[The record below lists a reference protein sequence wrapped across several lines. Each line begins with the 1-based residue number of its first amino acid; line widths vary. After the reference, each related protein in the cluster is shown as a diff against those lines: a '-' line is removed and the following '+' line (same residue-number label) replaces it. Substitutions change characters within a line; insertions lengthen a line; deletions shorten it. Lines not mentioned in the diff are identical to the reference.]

1 MYNCVSISSFQV
13 EESFLVILI
22 IIISIP
28 HFMFLALG
36 DSRPKQRCFAVL
48 SNWRKFSISLSNT
61 TLDIKAKAAGL
72 SVHLW
77 ISHLLLMHG
86 IFALG
91 LPTWWPMPHWSNSLG
106 WTWCQTNYQPNHI
119 FMSCAPISQMSESF
133 KLEVDNA
140 FIFLRRN
147 LVMQNNALISYICL
161 MGLYV

>member
-72 SVHLW
+72 SLHLW

-86 IFALG
+86 IFHALG
-91 LPTWWPMPHWSNSLG
+91 LPTWWPMPHWSNSLVEHDVRPIISRTISLWVALQSHKWAKVLNLK
-106 WTWCQTNYQPNHI
+106 WT
-119 FMSCAPISQMSESF
+119 MLLSF
-133 KLEVDNA
+133 WEETWPCK
-140 FIFLRRN
+140 I
-147 LVMQNNALISYICL
+147 MP
-161 MGLYV
+161 